1 MRNAVVTPSKPSRA
15 KLLEESRASV
25 QAQTTPAA
33 MHAVMVDEKL
43 EGPAIIRNRI
53 VQNLPAEIDWLA
65 PLDDDDLALPQHLEL
80 LVEQIENNDVIYS
93 PPTGY
98 GSGSIHEFSAKEL
111 PGRNHLGMTS
121 LVRRSMFEK
130 VGGFDPKAKF
140 EDWDL
145 WKRILKAGGRFC
157 YVPTATWVYR
167 QQEDSRNHDLCGPAF
182 KRVHG
187 RYAGDTLTQNWWDN
201 HPRRK
206 PDESR
211 DNSRPVQVQRSVH
224 PVLGNRQ
231 PNRTNY

>member
-1 MRNAVVTPSKPSRA
+1 MRIAVITPSKPSRA
-15 KLLEESRASV
+15 KLLEECRASV

-33 MHAVMVDEKL
+33 MHAVMVDENK

-53 VQNLPAEIDWLA
+53 VQSLPAEIDFLA

-80 LVEQIENNDVIYS
+80 LSAHSENADVIYS

-98 GSGSIHEFSAKEL
+98 GSGSIHEFNAKEL
-111 PGRNHLGMTS
+111 PGRNHVGMTS

-130 VGGFDPKAKF
+130 VGGVDPKVKF

-201 HPRRK
+201 HSRRK
-206 PDESR
+206 P
-211 DNSRPVQVQRSVH
+211 
-224 PVLGNRQ
+224 
-231 PNRTNY
+231 

>member
-1 MRNAVVTPSKPSRA
+1 MTPSKPSRA
-15 KLLEESRASV
+15 KLLEECRASV

-33 MHAVMVDEKL
+33 MHAVMVDENK

-53 VQNLPAEIDWLA
+53 VQSLPAEIDFLA

-80 LVEQIENNDVIYS
+80 LSAHSENADVIYS

-98 GSGSIHEFSAKEL
+98 GSGSIHEFNAKEL
-111 PGRNHLGMTS
+111 PGRNHVGMTS

-201 HPRRK
+201 HSRRK
-206 PDESR
+206 P
-211 DNSRPVQVQRSVH
+211 
-224 PVLGNRQ
+224 
-231 PNRTNY
+231 

>member
-1 MRNAVVTPSKPSRA
+1 MRIAVVTPSKPSRA
-15 KLLEESRASV
+15 NLLLECKQSVES
-25 QAQTTPAA
+25 QTLQPVC
-33 MHAVMVDEKL
+33 HSILVDEKL

-53 VQNLPAEIDWLA
+53 VQSLPAEITALA
-65 PLDDDDLALPQHLEL
+65 FIDDDDLLLPQHLEL

-98 GSGSIHEFSAKEL
+98 GSGSIHEFNAKEL

-201 HPRRK
+201 HSRRK
-206 PDESR
+206 P
-211 DNSRPVQVQRSVH
+211 
-224 PVLGNRQ
+224 
-231 PNRTNY
+231 